1 MKIKAVIFD
10 LDGVII
16 STDLY
21 HYQAWKNIADK
32 EGVYFDA
39 EINHQLRGAGR
50 MESLEIVLRKSGK
63 IYSPEE
69 KQSLAEEKNNIY
81 KKLAADITEAALLPG
96 VIETLKVLRERKI
109 KIALGSSSKNGRFVL
124 EKTGL
129 AGVFDAVIDGNDIS
143 RPKPDPEVF
152 IKAALKLNVPR
163 GSCAVVEDA
172 LTGIDA
178 AKAAGMTAIAIG
190 GADVFDRAD
199 YKIYRLNE
207 ILVLTEPCFFGE
219 AED

>member
-1 MKIKAVIFD
+1 MEIKALVFD

-16 STDLY
+16 STDFY

-39 EINHQLRGAGR
+39 EVNHQPRGVGR
-50 MESLEIVLRKSGK
+50 MECLEIVLRRSGK

-69 KQSLAEEKNNIY
+69 KRVLAEEKNNLY
-81 KKLAADITEAALLPG
+81 KKLTANITEEALLPG
-96 VIETLKVLRERKI
+96 VIETLKGLRERKI
-109 KIALGSSSKNGRFVL
+109 KIALGPSSKNGRFLL

-129 AGVFDAVIDGNDIS
+129 AGAFDAVIDGNDIR

-152 IKAALKLNVPR
+152 IKAALKLNVPC

-172 LTGIDA
+172 PAGIVA

-190 GADVFDRAD
+190 GADVFDGAD
-199 YKIYRLNE
+199 YKIYKLNE
-207 ILVLTEPCFFGE
+207 LLILLEPYFFGGTE
-219 AED
+219 A